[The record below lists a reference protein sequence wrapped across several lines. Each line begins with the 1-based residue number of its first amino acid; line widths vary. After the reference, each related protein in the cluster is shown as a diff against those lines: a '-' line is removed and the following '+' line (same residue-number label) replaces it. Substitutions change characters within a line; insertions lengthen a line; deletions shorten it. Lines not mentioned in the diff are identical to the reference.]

1 MKQIAGE
8 MPWLRKPRAQM
19 LPTLLYV
26 EANYTIL
33 CRRYGSPWVCIH
45 KCIFVAD
52 IVLGKRSAATT
63 HAFAAQLVAR
73 AEPAEE
79 QEVQKY
85 FVDPQNTSER

>member
-1 MKQIAGE
+1 MAT
-8 MPWLRKPRAQM
+8 QM
-19 LPTLLYV
+19 LAILLYV
-26 EANYTIL
+26 EARDTIP

-52 IVLGKRSAATT
+52 MVLGKRCAATT

-73 AEPAEE
+73 AEPVEE

-85 FVDPQNTSER
+85 FVDPQSTSER

>member
-1 MKQIAGE
+1 
-8 MPWLRKPRAQM
+8 MPWLRDPRAQM
-19 LPTLLYV
+19 LLILLPV
-26 EANYTIL
+26 AASDTVF

-52 IVLGKRSAATT
+52 MVLGKRSAATT

-85 FVDPQNTSER
+85 FVDPQSTSER